1 MIKSLQTDFNIL
13 VLTRGFNRISK
24 LDLSSKKQALTVENF
39 GDEPVM
45 ISNYLSNGEIIVS
58 KNRTNFLIQNQDSYK
73 GFIVILDDGYQHYR
87 LERDLDILI
96 VDDETSKSNRTLPVG
111 KLREKPEEII
121 RANVVLYNSINS
133 YNYARQFASPEAKFF
148 DVKFLID
155 SIYNYKNEVVLLDNK
170 YKNLLVTGIA
180 NPHRVLNSLK
190 EFGVNINEF
199 IEFNDHHNY
208 TENDVQN
215 LLKKNFDFILT
226 TEKDF
231 VKLKEFDSIINRLL
245 FIKMKTIIND
255 EIKLLEFVKKKI
267 NDKQLK

>member
-1 MIKSLQTDFNIL
+1 MCI
-13 VLTRGFNRISK
+13 
-24 LDLSSKKQALTVENF
+24 
-39 GDEPVM
+39 
-45 ISNYLSNGEIIVS
+45 
-58 KNRTNFLIQNQDSYK
+58 
-73 GFIVILDDGYQHYR
+73 
-87 LERDLDILI
+87 RD
-96 VDDETSKSNRTLPVG
+96 
-111 KLREKPEEII
+111 
-121 RANVVLYNSINS
+121 RANVVLYTSINS

-267 NDKQLK
+267 NDK